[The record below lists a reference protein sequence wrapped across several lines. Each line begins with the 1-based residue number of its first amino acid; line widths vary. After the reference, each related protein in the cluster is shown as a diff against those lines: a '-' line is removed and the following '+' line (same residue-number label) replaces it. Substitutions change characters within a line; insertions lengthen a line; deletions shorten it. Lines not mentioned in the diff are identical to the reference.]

1 MFRKNSDHE
10 QMDIFEYDL
19 SSSDQIRQM
28 IYKTEEYA
36 FYKLIFRNIDE
47 EKFSCLYCDDNGRPN
62 SPVNGMVSALI
73 LKERKNWSY
82 SELFKQLHF
91 NLAVRSAIGLFQ
103 IGSVSFNEA
112 TLFNFQNRLK
122 DYYNKTGINLFELV
136 FDQLNKQQL
145 KELKLKTNIARTDSF
160 MINSNIRQY
169 GRLQLLLEVILR
181 FYRILSESDKSSFSQ
196 EYGKYTEQSCEHY
209 LYHLKGSDLSHEFE
223 KITEIYYWLHLH
235 FSASYGDKKEYQIF
249 QRVYEEHFKLSEEDK
264 LELLPSSEMKSD
276 SLQSP
281 DDEEATFRR
290 KKGKDYHG
298 FSGNVVETCHPDN
311 LLDLI
316 VDVAIRPNNVDDSVI
331 LNERLENLNE
341 KHPELEELHFDGAY
355 GSEANDEVFE
365 KQEITPVQTAV
376 RGQEG
381 AAEMTIEET
390 SPDQYE
396 VSCPGSQRVKSKPT
410 KRRYK
415 VQFDEKICSSCPHSS
430 RCPAIEQKRY
440 RVYYFS
446 RQDYLRKRRH
456 RQVLKLP
463 PERSNLRS
471 NVEATM
477 FEFVQQ
483 TSNHKLKVRGYF
495 KASLFVFSKAIGINF
510 GRIFRYMNS
519 ESAIKAAFLIFR
531 HVEKFFRACFA
542 HFGVIFEF
550 SVPFLLRANKIEDC
564 EMVELKSSF

>member
-1 MFRKNSDHE
+1 MFKEIKYNLLVR
-10 QMDIFEYDL
+10 
-19 SSSDQIRQM
+19 
-28 IYKTEEYA
+28 A
-36 FYKLIFRNIDE
+36 
-47 EKFSCLYCDDNGRPN
+47 
-62 SPVNGMVSALI
+62 AL
-73 LKERKNWSY
+73 
-82 SELFKQLHF
+82 
-91 NLAVRSAIGLFQ
+91 GLF
-103 IGSVSFNEA
+103 SLSDMPFNQA
-112 TLFNFQNRLK
+112 TLFNFQNRLR
-122 DYYNKTGINLFELV
+122 DHEEKTNVNLFEKV
-136 FDQLNKQQL
+136 FDELTAEQL
-145 KELKLKTNIARTDSF
+145 KKLKLKTNVARTDSF
-160 MINSNIRQY
+160 MIDSNIRSY
-169 GRLQLLLEVILR
+169 GRLHLLIEVILR
-181 FYRILSESDKSSFSQ
+181 VYRVLSKSDKKKFSEQFLSYKESDS
-196 EYGKYTEQSCEHY
+196 EHY
-209 LYHLKGSDLSHEFE
+209 IYRLKGSDLPHELS
-223 KITEIYYWLHLH
+223 KITSLYYWIKLNLPRRYH
-235 FSASYGDKKEYQIF
+235 SRNEYKIF
-249 QRVYEEHFKLSEEDK
+249 LRVYDEHFKFDENEKFQMRDNSEIG
-264 LELLPSSEMKSD
+264 SD

-281 DDEEATFRR
+281 DDPDATYR
-290 KKGKDYHG
+290 KKRGAKYHG
-298 FSGNVVETCHPDN
+298 QVGSITETANPENDLN
-311 LLDLI
+311 LITDAA
-316 VDVAIRPNNVDDSVI
+316 VAPNNTDDSKI
-331 LNERLENLNE
+331 LNDRFDKIVE
-341 KHPELEELHFDGAY
+341 KLPDLEELHFDGGY
-355 GSEANDEVFE
+355 GSEDNDKAMSKAEV
-365 KQEITPVQTAV
+365 TPIQTAV
-376 RGQEG
+376 RGQEA

-390 SPDQYE
+390 SPNQYE

-531 HVEKFFRACFA
+531 YSKKFFRACFA

-550 SVPFLLRANKIEDC
+550 SDPFLLRANKIEDC